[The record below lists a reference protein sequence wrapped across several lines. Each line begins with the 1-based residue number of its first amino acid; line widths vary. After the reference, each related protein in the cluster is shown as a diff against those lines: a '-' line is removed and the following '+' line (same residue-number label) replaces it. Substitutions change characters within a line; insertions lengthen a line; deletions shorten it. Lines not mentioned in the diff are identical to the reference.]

1 MDEQEKQAEIYRDP
15 QIDELI
21 EALRILQS
29 DLCDLRWTLY
39 SGFAKNAQAVESLN
53 SDLRRSLHELIMTM
67 HHTAFVPWYLRV
79 WRGLR
84 LMRVNAQLGKLAEA
98 QKERDEK
105 RRLHMQRLA
114 ENASKLQGRF
124 RGRFS

>member
-1 MDEQEKQAEIYRDP
+1 MNEHEKQAEIYRDP

-21 EALRILQS
+21 EALRILQN

-53 SDLRRSLHELIMTM
+53 SDLRRSFHELIMTM
-67 HHTAFVPWYLRV
+67 LHTAFVPWYLRV

-84 LMRVNAQLGKLAEA
+84 LMRENAQLGKLAEA

-114 ENASKLQGRF
+114 ENAGKLQGRF
-124 RGRFS
+124 RSRFN